1 MKKTPAVKSVRSSR
15 KEIATRARAAGIKTA
30 GPAKKLSNTMLR
42 AKAAVLADAES
53 LIAADR
59 HLASAIDRA
68 FESMQHQLATT
79 VLYLNQ
85 PLD

>member
-1 MKKTPAVKSVRSSR
+1 MKKPAAVKSVRSSR
-15 KEIATRARAAGIKTA
+15 KEIRTRARAAGLKTA
-30 GPAKKLSNTMLR
+30 APAKKLSTTMLR
-42 AKAAVLADAES
+42 AKAAVLADAEP

-59 HLASAIDRA
+59 HLQSAIDRA